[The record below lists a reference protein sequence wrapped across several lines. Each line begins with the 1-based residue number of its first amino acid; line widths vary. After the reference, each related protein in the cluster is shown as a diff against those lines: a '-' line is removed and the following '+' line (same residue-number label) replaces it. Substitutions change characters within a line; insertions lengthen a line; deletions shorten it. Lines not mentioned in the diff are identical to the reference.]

1 MGHPENSPEVNAL
14 MAEIAKSETA
24 QAWCKGCNDWTVVNA
39 AYSKYIKG
47 EVESC
52 SRCRGK

>member
-52 SRCRGK
+52 NRCRGK